1 MCDEHPA
8 HNHTSQRHVQ
18 LGTGVLATGA
28 AVGMAAAA
36 QAAAANSQTPASL
49 PSASATGQVPMD
61 LSKANTA
68 VVFIDP
74 QNDVLS
80 EKGVNWGA
88 VSASVKENGTV
99 EHMIQIFE
107 AAKTNGFYVFISPHY
122 FYPTDVNSW
131 KFTGP
136 LESDEVANH
145 SFARK
150 GPLDLSGFKGSGAD
164 WLEPFKPYIED
175 GKTIVVSPH
184 KVWGPQT
191 NDLVLQLRKRGIQK
205 VILGGMLA
213 NMCVESHLRE
223 LLEQGF
229 QIAVIKDATAGPR
242 HPVWGDGYQA
252 ALINYN
258 FLAHAV
264 WTTAQVV
271 ERMRLNGPVN

>member
-88 VSASVKENGTV
+88 VNASVKENGTV

-107 AAKTNGFYVFISPHY
+107 AAKTNGFHVFISPH
-122 FYPTDVNSW
+122 
-131 KFTGP
+131 
-136 LESDEVANH
+136 
-145 SFARK
+145 
-150 GPLDLSGFKGSGAD
+150 
-164 WLEPFKPYIED
+164 
-175 GKTIVVSPH
+175 
-184 KVWGPQT
+184 
-191 NDLVLQLRKRGIQK
+191 
-205 VILGGMLA
+205 
-213 NMCVESHLRE
+213 
-223 LLEQGF
+223 
-229 QIAVIKDATAGPR
+229 
-242 HPVWGDGYQA
+242 
-252 ALINYN
+252 
-258 FLAHAV
+258 
-264 WTTAQVV
+264 
-271 ERMRLNGPVN
+271 